1 MQILAFDFGE
11 KKIGVAVGQTSTN
24 TSSPLKIIF
33 NHHGETNWD
42 EIKEILY
49 EWKPELILVGKPLNM
64 DDSESKI
71 MIKVDKFYK
80 HLTTIYDSKYEYVD
94 ERLTTFEAREILKDN
109 KSDMVDA
116 NAAKILIENWFEINR
131 QK

>member
-116 NAAKILIENWFEINR
+116 NAAKILIDNWFNIDR
-131 QK
+131 

>member
-33 NHHGETNWD
+33 NYHGETNWD

-49 EWKPELILVGKPLNM
+49 EWKPELIRVGKPLNM

-71 MIKVDKFYK
+71 MRKVDKFYK
-80 HLTTIYDSKYEYVD
+80 HLTTLYDSKYEYVD

-116 NAAKILIENWFEINR
+116 NAAKILIDNLSLIHI
-131 QK
+131 